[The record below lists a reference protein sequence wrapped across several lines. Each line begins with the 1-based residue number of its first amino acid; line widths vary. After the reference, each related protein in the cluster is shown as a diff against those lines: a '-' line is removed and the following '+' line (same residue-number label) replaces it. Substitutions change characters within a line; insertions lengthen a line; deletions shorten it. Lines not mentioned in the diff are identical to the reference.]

1 MITPAASC
9 EAAGFLLSNR
19 CFARFA
25 QNRGG
30 IPKGKTATYEDKM
43 T

>member
-25 QNRGG
+25 QKRGG
-30 IPKGKTATYEDKM
+30 TPKGKPATYADKM

>member
-1 MITPAASC
+1 MIFPAASC

-25 QNRGG
+25 QKRGG
-30 IPKGKTATYEDKM
+30 IPKDKTATYEDKM

>member
-9 EAAGFLLSNR
+9 EAAGILLSNR

-25 QNRGG
+25 QKRGG
-30 IPKGKTATYEDKM
+30 IPKDKTATYEDKM

>member
-19 CFARFA
+19 CFDS
-25 QNRGG
+25 NEKKRGG